1 MGVDIRLDVVRMRKN
16 NPLCRK
22 LLVSWSLTI
31 VGLLL
36 MTVYGHF
43 GLIMAIVPVA
53 IAQNMRREH
62 DKGVLERF
70 REQKIWKGFALAY
83 YVGLLIVTIIAL
95 VRGIRLDQL
104 PILLFIIMIMFPVFV
119 GMIAND
125 LRVCRK

>member
-1 MGVDIRLDVVRMRKN
+1 MRKN
-16 NPLCRK
+16 DSLCRK

-36 MTVYGHF
+36 MTFYGHF